1 MSDFTEGF
9 STGFSV
15 VSAIKEKQKAKK
27 AIEELQTTLQDWKD
41 SGYEPTYV
49 DKLMMGVT
57 AQSIGSTYAQLF
69 NTITNS
75 KDSYD
80 QSKMEESA
88 LTLRKYNDSVL
99 DVVKSIQTAAKENTL
114 DLLDWQYIGKT
125 LGIDLSSLTKEK
137 IAALKSGAAEEK
149 QKEQNIDIYGKTP
162 TEYKMGVGERLGVVP
177 EGVQP
182 TTTPKTAGIS
192 DYNGA
197 ANYLSKFVNAAP
209 DTFNKVLAGLQ
220 KQFPN
225 IDMSG
230 ITQESLKT
238 PEKPTTTTKPKVIDP
253 NDVLFGTNG
262 IMKNYINSGSQLGD
276 EQKTEI
282 RNNYNLIKP
291 SLSADVRTQVEDY
304 LKQIGIDV
312 NAVAPIPE
320 PTPEPT
326 EQGGGFHPITAV
338 KNWLGMKGT
347 PPQQGQQDY
356 TAMNDDQLAD
366 LALTGDQAAIDELKR
381 RGLL

>member
-27 AIEELQTTLQDWKD
+27 ATEELQATLQDWKD

-57 AQSIGSTYAQLF
+57 AQSIGNTYAQLF

-80 QSKMEESA
+80 QSKMEEST

-114 DLLDWQYIGKT
+114 DLLDWQYIGDT

-137 IAALKSGAAEEK
+137 IAAFKSGADAEEK
-149 QKEQNIDIYGKTP
+149 RKQSLEVMKSIPEESRISYGQETGIISKEF
-162 TEYKMGVGERLGVVP
+162 
-177 EGVQP
+177 QP
-182 TTTPKTAGIS
+182 TTAPKAPGIS
-192 DYNGA
+192 DYKGA
-197 ANYLSKFVNAAP
+197 VDYLSKFINTDP
-209 DTFNKVLAGLQ
+209 TTFNKIKAGFQ
-220 KQFPN
+220 NQFPN
-225 IDMSG
+225 IDMSS
-230 ITQESLKT
+230 ITQESIRE
-238 PEKPTTTTKPKVIDP
+238 PEKITKTKAVDS
-253 NDVLFGTNG
+253 NDILFGTNG
-262 IMKNYINSGSQLGD
+262 IMKAYINSGSQLGD
-276 EQKTEI
+276 EQKAEI
-282 RNNYNLIKP
+282 LNNYNLIKP

-312 NAVAPIPE
+312 NAPVEAPIPE
-320 PTPEPT
+320 PTPETP
-326 EQGGGFHPITAV
+326 QPGPLQKGVNAV

-347 PPQQGQQDY
+347 PQQQGQQDY
-356 TAMNDDQLAD
+356 TAMGDDELAD
-366 LALTGDQAAIDELKR
+366 LALTGDQAAINELKR

>member
-27 AIEELQTTLQDWKD
+27 ATEELQATLQDWKD

-69 NTITNS
+69 NTIANS

-80 QSKMEESA
+80 QEKMSQSSID
-88 LTLRKYNDSVL
+88 LRNYNDNVIEVAKMI
-99 DVVKSIQTAAKENTL
+99 DTAKKNGTL
-114 DLLDWQYIGKT
+114 DLIDWEKIASI
-125 LGIDLSSLTKEK
+125 LNIDISSLTKEK
-137 IAALKSGAAEEK
+137 IAALKSGADAEEK
-149 QKEQNIDIYGKTP
+149 RKQSLEVMKSIPEESRISYGQETGIISKEF
-162 TEYKMGVGERLGVVP
+162 
-177 EGVQP
+177 QP

-197 ANYLSKFVNAAP
+197 ANFLKNYANSKMSDTDFYKIRDGIATKFGLDLS
-209 DTFNKVLAGLQ
+209 T
-220 KQFPN
+220 
-225 IDMSG
+225 M
-230 ITQESLKT
+230 TRESLVT
-238 PEKPTTTTKPKVIDP
+238 PEKVPAPTKVKVQDP

-291 SLSADVRTQVEDY
+291 SLSADIRMQVEDY

-347 PPQQGQQDY
+347 PQQQDY
-356 TAMNDDQLAD
+356 TSMSDDQLAD